1 MLLPPFA
8 NQQVVTKADG
18 TGVLWRQLS
27 DHLFLPDTLLT
38 TQDLP
43 KEQLSTASLTTA
55 FTFSEG
61 PEMLNNVR
69 ASKDQG
75 AVGEL
80 ETAHESAL
88 KRRGMKPRPG
98 GGGSF
103 TRVLSVRGHGRVS
116 EGVFWVVVHMCILGI
131 VCLLEGEGVY
141 LRTPVIM
148 AYMSYGLP
156 STALIYAL
164 LC

>member
-1 MLLPPFA
+1 LLLPPFA
-8 NQQVVTKADG
+8 NQQVVTKADR

-27 DHLFLPDTLLT
+27 DHLFFPDTLLT

-141 LRTPVIM
+141 LRTPVM
-148 AYMSYGLP
+148 AYMSYDLP

>member
-1 MLLPPFA
+1 
-8 NQQVVTKADG
+8 
-18 TGVLWRQLS
+18 
-27 DHLFLPDTLLT
+27 
-38 TQDLP
+38 
-43 KEQLSTASLTTA
+43 
-55 FTFSEG
+55 
-61 PEMLNNVR
+61 MLNNIR

-88 KRRGMKPRPG
+88 KGRGMKPRPG
-98 GGGSF
+98 GHGSF

-116 EGVFWVVVHMCILGI
+116 KGVFWVVVHMCILGI
-131 VCLLEGEGVY
+131 VCLLGGEGVY
-141 LRTPVIM
+141 LRTPVM
-148 AYMSYGLP
+148 AYMSYDLP

>member
-1 MLLPPFA
+1 MA
-8 NQQVVTKADG
+8 AAEHNC
-18 TGVLWRQLS
+18 S
-27 DHLFLPDTLLT
+27 DHLFFPDPLLT

-61 PEMLNNVR
+61 PGMLNNIR

-88 KRRGMKPRPG
+88 KGRGMKPRPG
-98 GGGSF
+98 GHGSF

-131 VCLLEGEGVY
+131 VCLLGGRRCV
-141 LRTPVIM
+141 L
-148 AYMSYGLP
+148 AH
-156 STALIYAL
+156 A
-164 LC
+164 